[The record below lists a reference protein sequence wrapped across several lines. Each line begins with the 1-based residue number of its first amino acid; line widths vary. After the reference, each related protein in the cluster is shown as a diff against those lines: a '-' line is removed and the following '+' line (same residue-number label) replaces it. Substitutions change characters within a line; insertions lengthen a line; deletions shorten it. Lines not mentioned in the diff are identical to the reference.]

1 MNWKSE
7 PLLSVALEVTWLP
20 PEVHIPSSYSQE
32 VTNKLNIFTLLL
44 MNIFLFVL
52 LLWNILIQ
60 ISWYTSKDFLYSTD
74 LGVEILSYIINV
86 CSILIHNVAV
96 G

>member
-1 MNWKSE
+1 MRKKRSAIKNYASILSMNWKSE

-52 LLWNILIQ
+52 FCYCGTSLYKSPGIQVKIFSTVLI
-60 ISWYTSKDFLYSTD
+60 
-74 LGVEILSYIINV
+74 
-86 CSILIHNVAV
+86 
-96 G
+96 